1 MIGGVFMWSE
11 ECSNEIFRL
20 TKKFATIDEDM
31 ALQLYNYNF
40 VEEHGDDK
48 ISDSLLEEMAEFAK
62 NSDMSVEKLVSKN
75 PKSRWAELQ
84 RVLGED
90 KYNEIMKTDTIRGFW
105 GKYFL
110 NVLRGEKTLRQI
122 RKEKHLKT
130 DGEQLVEK
138 ILNQKYPH
146 HKNLPEDVVEGIR
159 AEIRRDLFSK

>member
-1 MIGGVFMWSE
+1 MWSE

>member
-1 MIGGVFMWSE
+1 MWSE
-11 ECSNEIFRL
+11 ECAREISRL

-84 RVLGED
+84 RMLGED

-146 HKNLPEDVVEGIR
+146 HKNLPKDVVEGIR
-159 AEIRRDLFSK
+159 VEIRRDLFSK